1 MHDIKPANH
10 GRKMIAPVIITG
22 IVIIY
27 YVFFFGLLIAAL
39 DSVWLKLLLGIIP
52 VLAAVIMVIVCV
64 ERIKEIQGGEE
75 DDLSQY

>member
-1 MHDIKPANH
+1 MHDIKTANH

-27 YVFFFGLLIAAL
+27 YVFFFGLLITAL